1 MLRLA
6 DRSCQSMKHSR
17 SHCRFGLR
25 RKRLKTFR
33 PSTEFRK
40 SLGSPS
46 HGPELKL
53 VAGNELT
60 THERSLGGK
69 NRDAQH
75 RSSINQQQAAAEVEI
90 KRKTGLP
97 GLPGPDGSIHPQ
109 PGWAALQW
117 HILKLNPLILQLCEL
132 WWYRTYRSPGQEIGT
147 DARGIRRAVLNPKSA
162 SHHHAPVPTTVAD
175 QQDAPGIC
183 ARHSQ
188 IPSPIIPSTASLGRW
203 IPHSCFSPPK
213 RVSRPLR
220 LSASGPLECQSPTVE

>member
-17 SHCRFGLR
+17 SHCRCGLR

-46 HGPELKL
+46 HGLELKL

-97 GLPGPDGSIHPQ
+97 GLPGPDRSINPQ
-109 PGWAALQW
+109 PGRATLQG
-117 HILKLNPLILQLCEL
+117 HILKLNTLILQLSEL
-132 WWYRTYRSPGQEIGT
+132 SWYPTNSSPGQEIRT
-147 DARGIRRAVLNPKSA
+147 DARGFGRAVLNPKTA
-162 SHHHAPVPTTVAD
+162 PHHLAPVPATVTD

-188 IPSPIIPSTASLGRW
+188 IPSPIIPSTA
-203 IPHSCFSPPK
+203 
-213 RVSRPLR
+213 
-220 LSASGPLECQSPTVE
+220 